1 MLTCAGS
8 LTAANSLVQSSNGFT
23 SSGTSATCVFGSNV
37 VAGNLLVMDVMWGG
51 AGVAA
56 DFTFSDTVT
65 SSWNKFPGG
74 PITQGNEV
82 YEAIAV
88 AASSA
93 ADTVTVSNT
102 VNGNHTFRVACF
114 EYNNSGVGWPSNAYD
129 QTNSQTNASAVAT
142 TASPGASITPSVTG
156 TIVHAAVELN
166 TAGAISLT
174 GTNGSCV
181 NQPAGG
187 SNGWHSDGRAD
198 SADFQA
204 AGTSSTTC
212 TFTWNT
218 TSSPYA
224 MIIASFKPSAGAAAP
239 IRHRAIQSQFK
250 GDSREHEAY
259 GQIARPSI
267 SRTRAAVAGNGAG
280 VELSHRNGCIS
291 TDRSRDQR
299 RPAQLLPGAGNLAD
313 HHGRERRCQLILHG
327 DLGFYRADPYL
338 HGG

>member
-1 MLTCAGS
+1 MSKLTKLIVLLLLASPVFG
-8 LTAANSLVQSSNGFT
+8 ANSLVQSSNGFT

-37 VAGNLLVMDVMWGG
+37 ASGNLLVMDVMWGG

-142 TASPGASITPSVTG
+142 TASPGANITPSVTG

-174 GTNGSCV
+174 GTNGSCI

-187 SNGWHSDGRAD
+187 SNGWHSDGRSD

-224 MIIASFKPSAGAAAP
+224 MIIASFKPNSAAAP
-239 IRHRAIQSQFK
+239 TTFPQVVK
-250 GDSREHEAY
+250 GESNEKVYRTSARFDGPTSFGGSSDIEYSELPGGDASGCASNY
-259 GQIARPSI
+259 ASARPGI
-267 SRTRAAVAGNGAG
+267 RLCR
-280 VELSHRNGCIS
+280 
-291 TDRSRDQR
+291 RSCD
-299 RPAQLLPGAGNLAD
+299 D
-313 HHGRERRCQLILHG
+313 HYQWL
-327 DLGFYRADPYL
+327 
-338 HGG
+338 